1 MAPTPPST
9 PVRFGLGLTT
19 VVLVLT
25 VLFGIFMVV
34 SVIVGVARDGQ
45 SLLFANTVPVAVQIS
60 PDALGP
66 LPADLRFSS
75 GLDVTLEVHNPST
88 KVMLLRSAMEFGAGL
103 LAIAGLWLLRGFLQS
118 VARGDPFGAR
128 NVRRLRTLGFLLVV
142 GAPIVEVVNYS
153 LREALFVSIPPVPEF
168 NIGIAGPMLPLAAL
182 LGGLAA
188 FILAEVFAFG
198 MRLREDA
205 EATI

>member
-1 MAPTPPST
+1 MAPTLPST

-19 VVLVLT
+19 VLLVLT

-45 SLLFANTVPVAVQIS
+45 SLLFGNTVPVAVQIS

-103 LAIAGLWLLRGFLQS
+103 LAIA
-118 VARGDPFGAR
+118 
-128 NVRRLRTLGFLLVV
+128 
-142 GAPIVEVVNYS
+142 APIVEVVNYS

>member
-1 MAPTPPST
+1 MVSPCCSATQCRSRFRSPQMPSACY
-9 PVRFGLGLTT
+9 LLTSD
-19 VVLVLT
+19 
-25 VLFGIFMVV
+25 
-34 SVIVGVARDGQ
+34 SVAG
-45 SLLFANTVPVAVQIS
+45 STS
-60 PDALGP
+60 PLKCTTHRP
-66 LPADLRFSS
+66 
-75 GLDVTLEVHNPST
+75 
-88 KVMLLRSAMEFGAGL
+88 KVMLLRSAMAFGAGL
-103 LAIAGLWLLRGFLQS
+103 LAIAGLWLMRGFLQS
-118 VARGDPFGAR
+118 VASGDPFGAR

-182 LGGLAA
+182 LGGLAT